1 MTSAVFVPLPCTH
14 PGPYSHQS
22 LGPQPRSHAR
32 QASLPPPPPG
42 NGHQGRPSEFRLGVG
57 AFGGGHGREAGPAA
71 VLETCLPQNSQIFK
85 NNSGGFCLAF
95 ALNDFFFFPFAE
107 NSSSREGRPELAAE
121 QSRVERVGAGG
132 WCGQSHVQGGRGS
145 AQAPRPCPAWLCGP
159 GSRAQA
165 GDRWGEPIAC
175 FPSLQPR
182 PGPLCDSQM
191 TGWTHGQKAGVFLE
205 AQPACRAWGRNF
217 PRCPCSA

>member
-95 ALNDFFFFPFAE
+95 ALNDFFFFLLQRTLAAGKGGQSWQLSRAE
-107 NSSSREGRPELAAE
+107 LSGWGPGDGVGRAMSREAGGRHRLPGHAQRGCVAL
-121 QSRVERVGAGG
+121 GAGPRLG
-132 WCGQSHVQGGRGS
+132 TGGESRSHASHLCSPGRG
-145 AQAPRPCPAWLCGP
+145 PCVTA
-159 GSRAQA
+159 R
-165 GDRWGEPIAC
+165 
-175 FPSLQPR
+175 
-182 PGPLCDSQM
+182 
-191 TGWTHGQKAGVFLE
+191 
-205 AQPACRAWGRNF
+205 
-217 PRCPCSA
+217 